1 MKALEPE
8 SFRPRFGIGL
18 TAAIGL
24 IVAVIAVVTLVQE
37 GPGVLLSTWPW
48 LALFAGGCWA
58 IFYNPQVAVDG
69 TGVRLVNVWHTIEVP
84 WQALIGL
91 DTKWALTL
99 VTAERRYRAW
109 AAPAPGRSA
118 MRGDHPDTHRL
129 REAAVGGEI
138 RPGDMPNTDSGEA
151 AALVRKHWRVHLETL
166 PTEPDDGDAEPASV
180 GQSTAAGMVGSTA
193 DDAFPA
199 KARRTIHVSHL
210 VAAGALV
217 ALGVVGII

>member
-18 TAAIGL
+18 TAAIAL
-24 IVAVIAVVTLVQE
+24 MTAAVAVVTLVDE
-37 GPGVLLSTWPW
+37 GFGALLSAWPW
-48 LALFAGGCWA
+48 LALLAGGCWA
-58 IFYNPQVAVDG
+58 VFYNPRVDVDG
-69 TGVRLVNVWHTIEVP
+69 AGVRLVNVWHTVEVP
-84 WQALIGL
+84 WPALVGL

-109 AAPAPGRSA
+109 AAPAPGRTA

-151 AALVRKHWRVHLETL
+151 AALVRKHWRVHLQSL
-166 PTEPDDGDAEPASV
+166 PVESDDDQADGGDTVATAVGHGSGIGATVPSV
-180 GQSTAAGMVGSTA
+180 TR
-193 DDAFPA
+193 
-199 KARRTIHVSHL
+199 KLHVEHV
-210 VAAGALV
+210 VAAVGLA
-217 ALGVVGII
+217 ALGVVGVG